1 MARTKQ
7 SEAKR
12 ITAVKPATDL
22 KTKRPH
28 RFRAGTQALRAMRR
42 LKRDAEPIIPLAVVD
57 RCVRDVLS
65 QSGIERMGKN
75 VVSFIRNVMES
86 VALNVAEDAVG
97 RADDGKAITLR
108 YTHMAKAAAKW
119 LVDHRMRAR
128 MQ

>member
-12 ITAVKPATDL
+12 ITTIKPAADL

-42 LKRDAEPIIPLAVVD
+42 LKRDAEPVVPLAVVD
-57 RCVRDVLS
+57 RLVREVLN

-75 VVSFIRNVMES
+75 VVSFIRNVVES
-86 VALNVAEDAVG
+86 VALDVAADAVG

-108 YTHMAKAAAKW
+108 YRHVARAAAKW
-119 LVDHRMRAR
+119 LVDHRMRPR